1 MTLREAL
8 SNNGYTYNSVFS
20 NRAEDI
26 YFNSSIELCYALGYI
41 LGHLN
46 RIDAEIPE
54 FQRQMNNSYPITDN
68 ITSGGHEMK
77 RAPQYRVYLSTTRNI
92 PRELN
97 NRLQND
103 DQMRFTGSLFIEACF
118 FIGFIAGHNQNQQQ
132 IENNVHQLFPTQDEQ
147 DAFYNG
153 YNA

>member
-8 SNNGYTYNSVFS
+8 RNNGYTYNSVFS

-54 FQRQMNNSYPITDN
+54 TQRQMNNSYPITDN
-68 ITSGGHEMK
+68 ITSGGYEMK
-77 RAPQYRVYLSTTRNI
+77 RAPQYRIYLSTTRNI
-92 PRELN
+92 PIELG

-103 DQMRFTGSLFIEACF
+103 HHMRFTGSLFIEACF
-118 FIGFIAGHNQNQQQ
+118 HIGFVPGCHQNITAIRSQINTFFPSLAEQQ
-132 IENNVHQLFPTQDEQ
+132 
-147 DAFYNG
+147 AFDNG
-153 YNA
+153 FVA